1 MCLFIQIFSI
11 CMLLNIYTHTS
22 TELWYLYTKGKKGIK
37 YNHISVII
45 DHKLNY
51 AEYYINVI
59 TRRHKLLNNITP
71 AIIFVW
77 RSRDTSHLCLG
88 REVCYY
94 HFFNEEQKAHGEASP
109 LIMHR
114 ALAQTHYGYTLV
126 NLRFCY
132 LWCQTFWS
140 ALYILNRVY
149 FNDAISPFALHLTDA
164 EHTLFKPVA
173 MQMLLLKNMQMRD
186 GQCLTSRWQLCY
198 YVTLLQNDIFLLQI
212 LKKEKLKY
220 IKQFPYLFLRDLL
233 KWEWSGFINK

>member
-22 TELWYLYTKGKKGIK
+22 TELWYLYTKEKKRIK

-88 REVCYY
+88 CEVCYY
-94 HFFNEEQKAHGEASP
+94 HFFNEEQKAHGEAS
-109 LIMHR
+109 LSNYASCISMV
-114 ALAQTHYGYTLV
+114 THLWTCDSV
-126 NLRFCY
+126 TFDVKRFKVHS
-132 LWCQTFWS
+132 TFWTGCT
-140 ALYILNRVY
+140 LMTP
-149 FNDAISPFALHLTDA
+149 SPRLHYTWRMQSR
-164 EHTLFKPVA
+164 LFSN
-173 MQMLLLKNMQMRD
+173 L
-186 GQCLTSRWQLCY
+186 
-198 YVTLLQNDIFLLQI
+198 
-212 LKKEKLKY
+212 
-220 IKQFPYLFLRDLL
+220 
-233 KWEWSGFINK
+233 